1 MCQIYDL
8 WWVNYCTITTK
19 SKAPRPLP
27 PPLFLISSA
36 LMHLFRDKWAEPGGV
51 EDWGYFRCR
60 LPGFG
65 DRCGHHLYLQMSWQ
79 KQVGSAVFFFFC
91 AHLQLREGL
100 FWESTHS
107 PNISGGT
114 QSTVQMSF
122 TYFRSTSSQYYLLQ
136 SAIHWYNLGKAEL
149 HCTHAKIDFHYNP
162 IRTILWHD
170 FCVQPQSL

>member
-65 DRCGHHLYLQMSWQ
+65 DRCDHHLYLQMSWQ
-79 KQVGSAVFFFFC
+79 KQVGSAVFFFSVHIF
-91 AHLQLREGL
+91 
-100 FWESTHS
+100 
-107 PNISGGT
+107 
-114 QSTVQMSF
+114 SF
-122 TYFRSTSSQYYLLQ
+122 
-136 SAIHWYNLGKAEL
+136 GKACFESRLTAQTFLVEL
-149 HCTHAKIDFHYNP
+149 KVQSRCPLLISALLLASIISCSLPSIDIIWERLSYIVP
-162 IRTILWHD
+162 M
-170 FCVQPQSL
+170 QK